1 MQGEEVA
8 TSADRERAPR
18 AALANADDA
27 GAVCKC
33 YVCHGSLPGKSAAES
48 PRVSVRGAGG
58 CGSSVAGRFD
68 GRGRRRRPR
77 RIVSEGARA
86 SGKAWHKGAP
96 LRAFRPQGAAPGL
109 ALDARLVTGVGV
121 IGGFDFRRRDLVDV
135 AIVVVEVRVLGS
147 GGGVDGLVALLV
159 ALGLVVGGIRGAL
172 LGELRAF
179 LFGERKF
186 GLPAGRARFRKPARS
201 AQPGGP

>member
-8 TSADRERAPR
+8 TPADRERALG

-33 YVCHGSLPGKSAAES
+33 DVSHGSLPGKSAAES

-77 RIVSEGARA
+77 RIVSERARA
-86 SGKAWHKGAP
+86 SGKAWRAGAP
-96 LRAFRPQGAAPGL
+96 PRAFRPQGAAPGL
-109 ALDARLVTGVGV
+109 ALVARLVSGVGV

-135 AIVVVEVRVLGS
+135 AIIVVEVCVLGS
-147 GGGVDGLVALLV
+147 GGRVDGLVV
-159 ALGLVVGGIRGAL
+159 ALGLVVVGVVGAL
-172 LGELRAF
+172 LGEV
-179 LFGERKF
+179 
-186 GLPAGRARFRKPARS
+186 
-201 AQPGGP
+201 